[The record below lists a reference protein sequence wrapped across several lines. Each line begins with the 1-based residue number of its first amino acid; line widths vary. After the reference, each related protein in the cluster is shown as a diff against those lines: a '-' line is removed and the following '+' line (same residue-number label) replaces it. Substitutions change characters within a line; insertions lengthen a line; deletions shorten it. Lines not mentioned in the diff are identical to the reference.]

1 MFASLELCVDQSFSL
16 VPFVFAE
23 ASVLVCLILLGGYWS
38 GFSEFEVWYNHGAS
52 PMGIKA
58 LTSFISTLL

>member
-38 GFSEFEVWYNHGAS
+38 GFSVWS
-52 PMGIKA
+52 MV
-58 LTSFISTLL
+58 